1 MSCGSRIPEPL
12 AIIARMATEI
22 ELKLALSPAAA
33 ARFVRL
39 PRIKRWAT
47 AKPRRD
53 RLVSRY
59 YDTPG
64 LQLRAQQV
72 ALRVRQAGRHWVQA
86 LKGAGQ
92 AQGGLHTRAEW
103 ETPVAGFAPE
113 FDRLPQPALAILNR
127 IEGAARDIRPIFTT
141 DFTRTTW
148 QLEIDGALIEAA
160 LDQGEIYAGRRKQPL
175 CEIEL
180 ELKHGNPR
188 ILFDCALA
196 LLDDIPLLPEHRSK
210 AERGYALYLRTPAR
224 PVKAGPVVLEST
236 AGAGQAF
243 QTIAFAC
250 LTQMRANYDG
260 VLHSLDPEF
269 VHQMRVALRR
279 LRATFAIFKPVIQSK
294 AMPAM
299 RRGLDALA
307 TSLNATRDWDVW
319 MTETLP
325 RLMSEHP
332 ATPGLALLRRRA
344 QAHRARYR
352 RETQQRLTSS
362 AYAQLMLTLECW
374 LTGLPQAGLKRA
386 QHKLWRAPILPF
398 AGAALA
404 ALDQK
409 AHRRGE
415 NLAQLSIPQR
425 HRLRIAVK
433 KLRYGTAFFAPLFYI
448 EGNTCDYLTQLG
460 NMQTELGLLNDL
472 AVAEILLAEI
482 AAGRPTPAL
491 VRAVEFARDW
501 LQAQHRAHHRSLV
514 KRWEKFTQT
523 TPFWQA

>member
-1 MSCGSRIPEPL
+1 MRL
-12 AIIARMATEI
+12 AHFLALGYHRRMATEI
-22 ELKLALSPAAA
+22 ELKLALSSVAA
-33 ARFVRL
+33 ARLVRL
-39 PRIKRWAT
+39 LRIKHWSST
-47 AKPRRD
+47 KPRRD

-64 LQLRAQQV
+64 LQLHAQQV

-92 AQGGLHTRAEW
+92 AHGGLHTRAEW
-103 ETPVAGFAPE
+103 ETPVAGPAPE
-113 FDRLPQPALAILNR
+113 FNRLPQPALAILNR
-127 IEGAARDIRPIFTT
+127 IEGAARNIRPIFTT

-148 QLEIDGALIEAA
+148 QFEIDGALIEAA
-160 LDQGEIYAGRRKQPL
+160 LDQGEIYAGRRKLPL

-210 AERGYALYLRTPAR
+210 AERGYSLYLRTPAQ
-224 PVKAGPVVLEST
+224 PVKASAIVLEST
-236 AGAGQAF
+236 ASTGLVF

-250 LTQMRANYDG
+250 LTQINANYDG
-260 VLHSLDPEF
+260 VLHSRDPEF

-279 LRATFAIFKPVIQSK
+279 LRAALAIFKPVIQSK
-294 AMPAM
+294 EMPAI

-307 TSLNATRDWDVW
+307 MSLNIARDWDVW

-325 RLMSEHP
+325 RLMAEHP
-332 ATPGLALLRRRA
+332 AAPGLALLRRRA
-344 QAHRARYR
+344 QAHRARHR
-352 RETQQRLTSS
+352 RETQQSLTSS
-362 AYAQLMLTLECW
+362 AYAQLMLTLERW
-374 LTGLPQAGLKRA
+374 LTGLPQAGLARA
-386 QHKLWRAPILPF
+386 QHKLWDTAILPF
-398 AGAALA
+398 ADAALA

-415 NLAQLSIPQR
+415 KLAQLSVPQR

-433 KLRYGTAFFAPLFYI
+433 KLRYGTEFFASLYR
-448 EGNTCDYLTQLG
+448 GGSTCDYLMRLET
-460 NMQTELGLLNDL
+460 MQTELGFFNDL
-472 AVAEILLAEI
+472 AVAETLLAEI
-482 AAGRPTPAL
+482 AASQPTPAL
-491 VRAVEFARDW
+491 ARAVEFARDW
-501 LQAQHRAHHRSLV
+501 LQAQNRAHHHTLV
-514 KRWEKFTQT
+514 KRWKKFTQT